1 MTKKKQKGE
10 LIKDILQ
17 DAASKTIKLDVRKG
31 EYSYYKVRIQ
41 NPYAFQEMFTIVQ
54 EDEDPKNA
62 KEVKLIE
69 NPQKVKDAVTL
80 GFYD

>member
-1 MTKKKQKGE
+1 
-10 LIKDILQ
+10 
-17 DAASKTIKLDVRKG
+17 
-31 EYSYYKVRIQ
+31 
-41 NPYAFQEMFTIVQ
+41 MFTIVQ